1 MTLVRL
7 RSPQGLAPSTCKL
20 HFTLTFLAGEP
31 VNGIEN
37 RLDRCTVTVSPALN
51 PDHEQIEVPEEL
63 LKSLSIV
70 GSISADGADF
80 SGAEMIYNY
89 ERLLRQV
96 SQACYRSG
104 ATITVLGVY
113 SQSPLL
119 SDLGLIPNKRP
130 GKKLL

>member
-1 MTLVRL
+1 M
-7 RSPQGLAPSTCKL
+7 
-20 HFTLTFLAGEP
+20 
-31 VNGIEN
+31 
-37 RLDRCTVTVSPALN
+37 DRCTVTVSPALN

-104 ATITVLGVY
+104 VTVMG
-113 SQSPLL
+113 SASFA
-119 SDLGLIPNKRP
+119 I
-130 GKKLL
+130 